1 MKEVLLVLAISMGF
15 SLPLQAQSALP
26 VQVICTKTQGVY
38 KPICGHMKQ
47 AVSSSAEFRPAKKR
61 QPLHRVALRKDLRN
75 RRSRRRPGM
84 QRGRRQHL
92 DHNGSRHKRP
102 PKPVFPVPY
111 R

>member
-47 AVSSSAEFRPAKKR
+47 AVSSSAEFRPAKNGNRYIVLLFAKT
-61 QPLHRVALRKDLRN
+61 PSVPTCLRH
-75 RRSRRRPGM
+75 SAP
-84 QRGRRQHL
+84 
-92 DHNGSRHKRP
+92 
-102 PKPVFPVPY
+102 
-111 R
+111 